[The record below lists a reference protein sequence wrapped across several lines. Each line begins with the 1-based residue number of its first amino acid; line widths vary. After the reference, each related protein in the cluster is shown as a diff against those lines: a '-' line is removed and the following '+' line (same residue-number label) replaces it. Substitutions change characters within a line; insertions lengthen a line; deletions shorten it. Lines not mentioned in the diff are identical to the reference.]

1 MVYVMEESSAVFR
14 YFQSGIVI
22 AKQGGGRVEMK
33 SHNLK
38 NTVGGFILGVSLLF
52 GIGIMTSMT
61 AQAQYRND
69 DQWRRNR
76 DYDRDQRQRDD
87 RWNRNR
93 DDRWD
98 RNGRTNDDYPN
109 YGGSFQLRQTALNA
123 GYNEGIKLGRQDRRR
138 GGNYT
143 NSSTYQRA
151 TKDYSS
157 RLGDPYLYQRYFRLA
172 FVNGYRAGI
181 NGY

>member
-1 MVYVMEESSAVFR
+1 MVSP
-14 YFQSGIVI
+14 SGMVI
-22 AKQGGGRVEMK
+22 AKQRDGRVEMK

-52 GIGIMTSMT
+52 GIGIMTSTT

-123 GYNEGIKLGRQDRRR
+123 GYNEGIKLGRQDSRR
-138 GGNYT
+138 GGSYGYSGNYT
-143 NSSTYQRA
+143 NSSAYQRA

>member
-1 MVYVMEESSAVFR
+1 MR
-14 YFQSGIVI
+14 T
-22 AKQGGGRVEMK
+22 
-33 SHNLK
+33 HNLK
-38 NTVGGFILGVSLLF
+38 NTFGGFILGVSLLF

-76 DYDRDQRQRDD
+76 DYDRDQRRRDD
-87 RWNRNR
+87 SGNRNR

-98 RNGRTNDDYPN
+98 RNGRTNDGYSN
-109 YGGSFQLRQTALNA
+109 SGGSFQLRQTALNA
-123 GYNEGIKLGRQDRRR
+123 GYNEGIKQGRRDRNR
-138 GGNYT
+138 GGYYGNYT
-143 NSSTYQRA
+143 NSSAYQNA

-157 RLGDPYLYQRYFRLA
+157 RLGDRYLYQRYFREA
-172 FVNGYRAGI
+172 FLNGYRAGI

>member
-1 MVYVMEESSAVFR
+1 MR
-14 YFQSGIVI
+14 T
-22 AKQGGGRVEMK
+22 
-33 SHNLK
+33 HNLK
-38 NTVGGFILGVSLLF
+38 NTFGGFILGVSLLF

-98 RNGRTNDDYPN
+98 RNGRTNDGYSN
-109 YGGSFQLRQTALNA
+109 SGGSFQLRQTALNA
-123 GYNEGIKLGRQDRRR
+123 GYNEGIKQGRRDRNRG

-143 NSSTYQRA
+143 NNSAYQNA

-157 RLGDPYLYQRYFRLA
+157 RLGDRYLYQRYFREAYL
-172 FVNGYRAGI
+172 NGYRAGI